1 LGSFALMSS
10 LSHMTDQELLDHYYS
25 DGNTR
30 WLGLLLSR
38 YTLLLFGVS
47 MKYLKNEE
55 EAKDA
60 VQFVFLKALTEIPK
74 YKVTYFKSWIY
85 MIAKNHCLMLL
96 RNKGLVKS
104 LEDHHHLLKDEG
116 QDLITLAEKESML
129 ARMDE
134 AVNELNHEQRT
145 CINMF
150 YLQKL
155 SYQEIAENTGYTLLQ
170 VKSYI
175 QNGKR
180 NLKITLQKRPEH
192 EG

>member
-1 LGSFALMSS
+1 
-10 LSHMTDQELLDHYYS
+10 MTDQELLDHYYA
-25 DGNTR
+25 DGNTK

-74 YKVTYFKSWIY
+74 YKVTWFKSWIY
-85 MIAKNHCLMLL
+85 MIARNHCLMLL
-96 RNKGLVKS
+96 RNKGAVKS
-104 LEDHHHLLKDEG
+104 LEEHHHHLKDEIPEKTM
-116 QDLITLAEKESML
+116 LEERETLL
-129 ARMDE
+129 NRMDE
-134 AVNELNHEQRT
+134 AVSELNEEQRT
-145 CINMF
+145 CVTMF

-155 SYQEIAENTGYTLLQ
+155 SYQEIVDRTGYSLLQ

-192 EG
+192 ER

>member
-1 LGSFALMSS
+1 MPSH
-10 LSHMTDQELLDHYYS
+10 SHMTDQELLDHYYS

-55 EAKDA
+55 EARDA

-74 YKVTYFKSWIY
+74 YKVSYFKSWIY

-104 LEDHHHLLKDEG
+104 LEDHHDHLKDE
-116 QDLITLAEKESML
+116 DHDHTTMAEKETML

-134 AVNELNHEQRT
+134 AVNELNAEQRT

-155 SYQEIAENTGYTLLQ
+155 SYQDIAEKTGYTMLQ

-180 NLKITLQKRPEH
+180 NLKINLQKRTEH

>member
-1 LGSFALMSS
+1 MSS
-10 LSHMTDQELLDHYYS
+10 PTHMTDQELLDRYYA
-25 DGNTR
+25 DGNTK

-74 YKVTYFKSWIY
+74 YKVTWFKSWIY
-85 MIAKNHCLMLL
+85 MVARNHCLMQL
-96 RNKGLVKS
+96 RNKGLIKS
-104 LEDHHHLLKDEG
+104 LEEEHDYLKEEVHG
-116 QDLITLAEKESML
+116 KITLEEKEELLS
-129 ARMDE
+129 RMDD
-134 AVNELNHEQRT
+134 AVNELNAEQRT
-145 CINMF
+145 CITMF

-155 SYQEIAENTGYTLLQ
+155 SYQQIVDQTGYSLLQ

-180 NLKITLQKRPEH
+180 NLKITLEKRAEH
-192 EG
+192 ER

>member
-1 LGSFALMSS
+1 MS
-10 LSHMTDQELLDHYYS
+10 DQELLDHYYS

-30 WLGLLLSR
+30 WLGILLSR

-74 YKVTYFKSWIY
+74 YKVSYFKSWIY
-85 MIAKNHCLMLL
+85 MIARNHCLMML
-96 RNKGLVKS
+96 RNKGQVMS
-104 LEDHHHLLKDEG
+104 LEIHHDRLKEEMPEKTT
-116 QDLITLAEKESML
+116 IEEKENL
-129 ARMDE
+129 LTRMDE
-134 AVNELNHEQRT
+134 AVNELNEEQRS

-155 SYQEIAENTGYTLLQ
+155 SYQDIADQTGYSLMQ

-180 NLKITLQKRPEH
+180 NLKNILLKRPEH
-192 EG
+192 ER

>member
-1 LGSFALMSS
+1 MSS
-10 LSHMTDQELLDHYYS
+10 YSHIPDQELLDHYYA

-60 VQFVFLKALTEIPK
+60 VQYVFLKALTEIPK
-74 YKVTYFKSWIY
+74 YKVTWFKSWIY
-85 MIAKNHCLMLL
+85 MITRNHCLMVL
-96 RNKGLVKS
+96 RNKGQVRS
-104 LEDHHHLLKDEG
+104 LEEHHHFLKDENPEKAA
-116 QDLITLAEKESML
+116 LEEKEIL
-129 ARMDE
+129 LKRMDE
-134 AVNELNHEQRT
+134 AVNELSEEQKI
-145 CINMF
+145 CITMF
-150 YLQKL
+150 YLRRL
-155 SYQEIAENTGYTLLQ
+155 SYQEIVDRTGFSMLQ

-180 NLKITLQKRPEH
+180 NLKITLQNRPEH
-192 EG
+192 ER